1 MNNQHIKPVKITDLT
16 IRDAHQSLFATRMRI
31 EDMLPIAEKMDQ
43 VGFWS
48 IESWGGATFDTCI
61 RFLGEDP
68 WERLRILKKA
78 MPNTPQQMLL
88 RGQNILGYRHYGDDV
103 VDKFVERAAI
113 NGMDVFRTFD
123 AMNDPRNVQRALRAV
138 INVGAHAQATLC
150 YTTSRFH
157 TLDTWIELAKIY
169 EDMGVHSIAIKD
181 MAGLLKPYEAYA
193 LVNRLK
199 AETGL
204 QIHVHSHATT
214 GLSTPTLLK
223 AIEAGVDVV
232 DTVSSPLSMTY
243 SHSATETIVTM
254 LQGTNRET
262 GLDLN
267 LLEEIAAYFRTVRP
281 KYAKFEGEMQGVDSR
296 ILVAQIPGGMLT
308 NMESQLR
315 QQGAS
320 DRLDDVLAEVP
331 RVRADLGYLPL
342 VTPTSQIV
350 GTQAVVNVLS
360 GERYKA
366 ITKETQGVLLGEY
379 GKTPTAVNK
388 ELQERVAKET
398 GRDVISVRP
407 ADLIDNEWDKL
418 SQEVQTWASD
428 EGVTLRDGEQLADDV
443 LIYALFPNQV
453 GPKFLKYR
461 GDATQFEPKP
471 WEEVKEE
478 QTVAALVPA
487 EVPST
492 PTATTHQAASYIVTV
507 DGQQFTVQVGAQGE
521 ANVVEAPSAKIA
533 APVASASVTE
543 AAGEVLPSPLAG
555 NIMKICVNAGE
566 KVQAGQTLIILEA
579 MKMETEIKAPKD
591 ATIVATNVKE
601 GDAVEAQAPLLTMS

>member
-1 MNNQHIKPVKITDLT
+1 MNEQQVKPVKITDLT

-68 WERLRILKKA
+68 WERLRALKKA

-103 VDKFVERAAI
+103 VDKFVERAAV

-123 AMNDPRNVQRALRAV
+123 AMNDPRNVQRALKAV

-157 TLDTWIELAKIY
+157 TFDTWIELAKIY
-169 EDMGVHSIAIKD
+169 EDMGVHSIAVKD
-181 MAGLLKPYEAYA
+181 MAGLLKPYDAYI
-193 LVNRLK
+193 LVGRLK
-199 AETGL
+199 AETNL
-204 QIHVHSHATT
+204 QVHVHSHATT

-223 AIEAGVDVV
+223 AIEAGADVV
-232 DTVSSPLSMTY
+232 DTASSPLSMTY
-243 SHSATETIVTM
+243 SHSATETIVAM
-254 LQGTNRET
+254 LQGTNRDT

-267 LLEEIAAYFRTVRP
+267 LLEDIAAYFRTVRP

-360 GERYKA
+360 GERYKT

-379 GKTPTAVNK
+379 GKTPTAVDK
-388 ELQERVAKET
+388 ELQDRVASET
-398 GRDVISVRP
+398 GKEVITVRP
-407 ADLIDNEWDKL
+407 ADLIDNEWDTL

-428 EGVTLRDGEQLADDV
+428 EGAKLRDGAQLADDI

-471 WEEVKEE
+471 WEEAQKE
-478 QTVAALVPA
+478 TAAAPSSVAAPA
-487 EVPST
+487 PS
-492 PTATTHQAASYIVTV
+492 AGQAASYVVTV
-507 DGQQFTVQVGAQGE
+507 DGQQFTVNVGGQGE
-521 ANVVEAPSAKIA
+521 ATLAASAPVVAA
-533 APVASASVTE
+533 APASPAP
-543 AAGEVLPSPLAG
+543 AAGEALPSPLAG
-555 NIMKICVNAGE
+555 NIMQICVSAGE
-566 KVQAGQTLIILEA
+566 KVQTGQTLIILEA
-579 MKMETEIKAPKD
+579 MKMETEVKAPKD
-591 ATIVATNVKE
+591 ATIVAINVKE
-601 GDAVEAQAPLLTMS
+601 GDAVEAQSPLLTMS

>member
-1 MNNQHIKPVKITDLT
+1 MNEQQVKPVKITDLT

-68 WERLRILKKA
+68 WERLRALKKA

-103 VDKFVERAAI
+103 VDKFVERAAV

-123 AMNDPRNVQRALRAV
+123 AMNDPRNVQRALKAV

-157 TLDTWIELAKIY
+157 TFDTWIELAKIY
-169 EDMGVHSIAIKD
+169 EDMGVHSIAVKD
-181 MAGLLKPYEAYA
+181 MAGLLKPYDAYI
-193 LVNRLK
+193 LVGRLK
-199 AETGL
+199 AETNL
-204 QIHVHSHATT
+204 QVHVHSHATT

-223 AIEAGVDVV
+223 AIEAGADVV
-232 DTVSSPLSMTY
+232 DTASSPLSMTY
-243 SHSATETIVTM
+243 SHSATETIVAM
-254 LQGTNRET
+254 LQGTNRDT

-267 LLEEIAAYFRTVRP
+267 LLEDIAAYFRTVRP

-360 GERYKA
+360 GERYKT

-379 GKTPTAVNK
+379 GKTPTAVDK
-388 ELQERVAKET
+388 ELQDRVASET
-398 GRDVISVRP
+398 GKEVITVRP
-407 ADLIDNEWDKL
+407 ADLIDNEWDTL

-428 EGVTLRDGEQLADDV
+428 EGAKLRDGAQLADDI

-471 WEEVKEE
+471 WEEAQKE
-478 QTVAALVPA
+478 TAAAPSSVAAPA
-487 EVPST
+487 PS
-492 PTATTHQAASYIVTV
+492 AGQAASYVVTV
-507 DGQQFTVQVGAQGE
+507 DGQQFTVNVGGQGE
-521 ANVVEAPSAKIA
+521 ATLAASAPVVAA
-533 APVASASVTE
+533 APASPAP
-543 AAGEVLPSPLAG
+543 AAGEALPSPLAG
-555 NIMKICVNAGE
+555 NIMQICVSAGE
-566 KVQAGQTLIILEA
+566 KVQTGQTLIILEA
-579 MKMETEIKAPKD
+579 MKMETEVKAPND
-591 ATIVATNVKE
+591 ATIVAINVKE
-601 GDAVEAQAPLLTMS
+601 GDAVEAQSPLLTMS